1 MNLKRERI
9 MDKEKWDKCVE
20 FHGHECPGLAIGFK
34 VCEAA
39 IESLGITFSSDE
51 EVVCVTEN
59 DACGVDAVQVITGCS
74 IGKGNLLHRNTG
86 KQAFSFFNRS
96 TGENIRLV
104 LKPFKGE
111 MDRQQRQEYLLHTP
125 ASELFECKK
134 PHFTLPEEAR
144 IFTTIICEQCGEGA
158 PEHKIRFQEG
168 KKVCCD
174 CFVDYKRGW

>member
-1 MNLKRERI
+1 
-9 MDKEKWDKCVE
+9 MDQEQWKKCVE

-34 VCEAA
+34 VCEAVM
-39 IESLGITFSSDE
+39 EKLGITFSSDE

-74 IGKGNLLHRNTG
+74 IGKGNLLHRSTG

-96 TGENIRLV
+96 TSESIRLV
-104 LKPFKGE
+104 LKPFAVE
-111 MDRQQRQEYLLHTP
+111 MDRKQRQDYLLNTP
-125 ASELFECKK
+125 ASELFEFKK
-134 PHFTLPEEAR
+134 PHFALPEEAR
-144 IFTTIICEQCGEGA
+144 IFKTIICEQCGEGS

-174 CFVDYKRGW
+174 CFIDYERGW